1 MKKVIIVIAAGIVL
15 TVSGAALAQMSENK
29 ELDEGMRGKGMMGGK
44 MMGMMAMS
52 QMMNRDIVATSDG
65 GVVVL
70 SGSTLTKYDKNL
82 NVVKEVEVKTDD
94 AAMPKM
100 MKQCPMMGK
109 GMMGGD
115 ASGGSEAAESPA
127 ETSDHESHHK

>member
-15 TVSGAALAQMSENK
+15 TISGLASAQTSDNK
-29 ELDEGMRGKGMMGGK
+29 EMDEGMMDGK
-44 MMGMMAMS
+44 MMMCPVMKHGGRNIA
-52 QMMNRDIVATSDG
+52 ATSDG

-82 NVVKEVEVKTDD
+82 NVVKEVEVKTDP

-109 GMMGGD
+109 GKRMMGGD